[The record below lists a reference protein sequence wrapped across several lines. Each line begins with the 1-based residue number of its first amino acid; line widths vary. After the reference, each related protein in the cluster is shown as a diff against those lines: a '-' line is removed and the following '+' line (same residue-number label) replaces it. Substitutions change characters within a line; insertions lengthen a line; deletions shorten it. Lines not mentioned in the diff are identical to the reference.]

1 MQKAAGRVDR
11 KVKAINSVSGRMV
24 IKHDASDGYTCY
36 LCIVAAN
43 RVGLLLRGPAA
54 RILFCLDVFRAHG
67 REVLLHGFHQYDR
80 RAA

>member
-1 MQKAAGRVDR
+1 MLAA
-11 KVKAINSVSGRMV
+11 AWL
-24 IKHDASDGYTCY
+24 KHDASDGYTCY

-43 RVGLLLRGPAA
+43 RVGLLLRGAAA
-54 RILFCLDVFRAHG
+54 RILFCLDVFRAHS